1 MPAHPYAE
9 LLKDRILRAFWA
21 GLTLSAVGSE
31 LYRVGAVW
39 LAAELA
45 GPNAALLVTA
55 QSAAILAV
63 SILAGPAVEAIP
75 RRAFLIGTEVVSAIV
90 GGAIVV
96 AALVVGLQFWMLVVA
111 SVLLSAIGVM
121 ARPVFLSSLPSL
133 VPGRVRETNG
143 LFDSS
148 VRIAQALGPFLAAAI
163 LKVLPALVLLAANA
177 VTFLASAAAVAVV
190 GRRLEGAHKAA
201 ADSASGMLRR
211 LGRGVAAANGCP
223 GVWGVLIATGVRGGG
238 YALGYSVAVPVLF
251 SQQASGGGLAAVAI
265 IYGAGATAEI
275 VSTPLLVLTKP
286 ARPLLRLF
294 QGYVMIGAS
303 LAALGAAAALPSG
316 LQLAAMA
323 GAAILVGV
331 GNSVSTLQI
340 TTFFATRLPGD
351 DYAAVLRLRMV
362 TIVGSMMLST
372 AAGPWILKALGTS
385 QTIVACG
392 LAAVAAGVAG
402 ALGRP
407 ARELGPN
414 FETA

>member
-1 MPAHPYAE
+1 
-9 LLKDRILRAFWA
+9 
-21 GLTLSAVGSE
+21 V
-31 LYRVGAVW
+31 
-39 LAAELA
+39 
-45 GPNAALLVTA
+45 
-55 QSAAILAV
+55 
-63 SILAGPAVEAIP
+63 P
-75 RRAFLIGTEVVSAIV
+75 RRAFLIGTEIVSAVI

-96 AALVVGLQFWMLVVA
+96 VAVVSGLKFWMLVTA
-111 SVLLSAIGVM
+111 SILLSAIGVM
-121 ARPVFLSSLPSL
+121 ARPVFLSSLPAL

-148 VRIAQALGPFLAAAI
+148 VRIAQAVGPFLAAAM

-190 GRRLEGAHKAA
+190 GRRLDRAHAA
-201 ADSASGMLRR
+201 TAATAPGVLRR

-223 GVWGVLIATGVRGGG
+223 GIWGVLIATGLRGGG

-251 SQQASGGGLAAVAI
+251 SQQAGGGGLGAVAL
-265 IYGAGATAEI
+265 IYGAGATAE
-275 VSTPLLVLTKP
+275 VLSTPLLVLTRP
-286 ARPLLRLF
+286 ARPLRRLF
-294 QGYVMIGAS
+294 QGYIMIGAS
-303 LAALGAAAALPSG
+303 LAALGAAAALPSP
-316 LQLAAMA
+316 LQLVAMA
-323 GAAILVGV
+323 GAAVLVGV
-331 GNSVSTLQI
+331 GNSISTLQI

-362 TIVGSMMLST
+362 TIVGSMMLTT

-392 LAAVAAGVAG
+392 LVGMAAGVAG
-402 ALGRP
+402 ALARP

>member
-1 MPAHPYAE
+1 MGHPYAE

-21 GLTLSAVGSE
+21 GITLSAVGSE
-31 LYRVGAVW
+31 LYRVGAIW

-55 QSAAILAV
+55 QSAAIIAV
-63 SILAGPAVEAIP
+63 SLLAGPAVEAVP
-75 RRAFLIGTEVVSAIV
+75 RRAFLIGTEIVSAVI

-96 AALVVGLQFWMLVVA
+96 VAAVSGLKFWMLVTA
-111 SVLLSAIGVM
+111 SILLSAIGVM
-121 ARPVFLSSLPSL
+121 ARPVFLSSLPAL

-148 VRIAQALGPFLAAAI
+148 VRIAQAVGPFLAAAM

-190 GRRLEGAHKAA
+190 GRRLDRAHAA
-201 ADSASGMLRR
+201 TAATAPGVLRR

-223 GVWGVLIATGVRGGG
+223 GIWGVLIATGLRGGG

-251 SQQASGGGLAAVAI
+251 SQQAGGGGLGAVAL
-265 IYGAGATAEI
+265 IYGAGATAE
-275 VSTPLLVLTKP
+275 VLSTPLLVLTRP
-286 ARPLLRLF
+286 ARPLRRLF
-294 QGYVMIGAS
+294 QGYIMIGAS
-303 LAALGAAAALPSG
+303 LAALGAAAALPSP
-316 LQLAAMA
+316 LQLVAMA
-323 GAAILVGV
+323 GAAVLVGV
-331 GNSVSTLQI
+331 GNSISTLQI

-362 TIVGSMMLST
+362 TIVGSMMLTT

-392 LAAVAAGVAG
+392 LVGMAAGVAG
-402 ALGRP
+402 ALARP

>member
-1 MPAHPYAE
+1 MAHPYAE

-21 GLTLSAVGSE
+21 GITLSAVGSE
-31 LYRVGAVW
+31 LYRVGAIW

-45 GPNAALLVTA
+45 GPNASLLVTA

-63 SILAGPAVEAIP
+63 SILAGPAIEAVP
-75 RRAFLIGTEVVSAIV
+75 RRAFLIGTEVVSAVI

-96 AALVVGLQFWMLVVA
+96 VAVVAGLKFWMLVAA

-121 ARPVFLSSLPSL
+121 ARPVFLSSLPTL

-148 VRIAQALGPFLAAAI
+148 VRIAQAVGPFLAAAM
-163 LKVLPALVLLAANA
+163 LKVMPALVLLAANA

-190 GRRLEGAHKAA
+190 GRRLEVVRTTGNRAA
-201 ADSASGMLRR
+201 PGVLRR

-223 GVWGVLIATGVRGGG
+223 GIWGVLIATGLRGGG

-251 SQQASGGGLAAVAI
+251 SQQAGAGGLGAVAL
-265 IYGAGATAEI
+265 IYGAGATAEVI
-275 VSTPLLVLTKP
+275 STPLLVLTRP
-286 ARPLLRLF
+286 QRPLRRLF
-294 QGYVMIGAS
+294 QGYVLIGAS
-303 LAALGAAAALPSG
+303 LAAIGAAAALPPG
-316 LQLAAMA
+316 PQLAAMA
-323 GAAILVGV
+323 AAAIVLGV
-331 GNSVSTLQI
+331 GNSISTLQI

-362 TIVGSMMLST
+362 TIVGSMALTT
-372 AAGPWILKALGTS
+372 AAGPWVLKALGTS
-385 QTIVACG
+385 QTIIACG
-392 LAAVAAGVAG
+392 LVGMAAGVVG
-402 ALGRP
+402 ALARP